1 MADSSRRLCST
12 VHCGLGSCL
21 RHSKLSG
28 MVSSL
33 QEGYWSLVSAR
44 QTVAGLQ
51 ISMKRAHGGFVF

>member
-1 MADSSRRLCST
+1 M
-12 VHCGLGSCL
+12 HCGLGSCL
-21 RHSKLSG
+21 RRSKLSG

-51 ISMKRAHGGFVF
+51 ISMKRAHTGFVF